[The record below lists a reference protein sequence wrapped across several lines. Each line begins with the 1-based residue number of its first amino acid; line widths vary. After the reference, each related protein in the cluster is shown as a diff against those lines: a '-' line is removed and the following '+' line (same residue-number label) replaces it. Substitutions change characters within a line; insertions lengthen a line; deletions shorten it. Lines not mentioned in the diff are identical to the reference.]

1 VCQLYHRKL
10 WNYESHG
17 HICTQRSGKNSRG
30 SISPTFLFLQGNV
43 KIVVN
48 IAISTTTTE
57 PFFVRL
63 YSNVCVRVCVC
74 VCGCVWVCV
83 RMCVCVGV
91 CAYVCV
97 CFFTFIIHLLLSMLH
112 YIMVIL
118 HAIFLHVV
126 QTIFNTAALFV

>member
-1 VCQLYHRKL
+1 MCQLYHRKL

-63 YSNVCVRVCVC
+63 YLNVCV
-74 VCGCVWVCV
+74 
-83 RMCVCVGV
+83 CVCVGV

-118 HAIFLHVV
+118 HAIFLHLV
-126 QTIFNTAALFV
+126 QTIFNTVALFV